1 MRSLHNDSGRYGL
14 AILPSISTMDEM
26 GSFLIVGNV
35 PAWVADMASARR
47 PNGDYGAGPVDNVN
61 SVL

>member
-1 MRSLHNDSGRYGL
+1 MTEGDMDSLFYP
-14 AILPSISTMDEM
+14 ASTMDEM

-35 PAWVADMASARR
+35 PAWVANMASARR